1 MFKIGVTFA
10 WKHDCFIEMSHL
22 CLRKVLCKKLN
33 NIGNVIFCVKKQGLD
48 MDCLFYSMHLHS
60 NANVHEL

>member
-1 MFKIGVTFA
+1 MLYRNVTFVFTLSPCA
-10 WKHDCFIEMSHL
+10 LGKSH
-22 CLRKVLCKKLN
+22 CMFKVLCKKLN

>member
-1 MFKIGVTFA
+1 MLFFFMQKI
-10 WKHDCFIEMSHL
+10 
-22 CLRKVLCKKLN
+22 
-33 NIGNVIFCVKKQGLD
+33 VKKQGLD